1 MKRTIWLTAAAV
13 LFGLAGPAGAADHRD
28 GPGVDADPTTD
39 ITDLYAWMSADASKV
54 YLALDVQ
61 AANTGA
67 TLTTKWPNAALY
79 VFHFTSTSAYGQ
91 PVTNPLT
98 IICQF
103 DTAANQ
109 GFKCWGPEGEY
120 VTDVIN
126 NTAGKTSA
134 SGKMRV
140 AAIVREDPFPFNIRG
155 FIATANAVKG
165 AAAGLMFDAA
175 GCPKVDSATS
185 TVRVNTLKSDGA
197 GGTPTTPADSAVN
210 QFGDPRAYFYPS
222 FNTLSPNG
230 GAFVGLDGDPGANGQ
245 ISQTVTGLTIGDTYI
260 LKFNWGAAQLA
271 NRVGATTEM
280 LKVSFGVD
288 TVSTPLVA
296 NPSKGFSGWI
306 NQTFKFK
313 ALSKSQTLSFL
324 SIGTPRGLPPVAVLD
339 GVSLTGGGVPEP
351 ASWAMMILG
360 MGGLGVVLRRNRV
373 ARGARA

>member
-1 MKRTIWLTAAAV
+1 MVKLINILAAA
-13 LFGLAGPAGAADHRD
+13 AMAA
-28 GPGVDADPTTD
+28 TT
-39 ITDLYAWMSADASKV
+39 A
-54 YLALDVQ
+54 
-61 AANTGA
+61 
-67 TLTTKWPNAALY
+67 
-79 VFHFTSTSAYGQ
+79 
-91 PVTNPLT
+91 
-98 IICQF
+98 
-103 DTAANQ
+103 TAANAVEFIKNGGFETALYKTNSQFGAGFGGQ
-109 GFKCWGPEGEY
+109 G
-120 VTDVIN
+120 
-126 NTAGKTSA
+126 
-134 SGKMRV
+134 V
-140 AAIVREDPFPFNIRG
+140 ANWTGLGGTHLQFWYG
-155 FIATANAVKG
+155 FG
-165 AAAGLMFDAA
+165 H
-175 GCPKVDSATS
+175 
-185 TVRVNTLKSDGA
+185 GA